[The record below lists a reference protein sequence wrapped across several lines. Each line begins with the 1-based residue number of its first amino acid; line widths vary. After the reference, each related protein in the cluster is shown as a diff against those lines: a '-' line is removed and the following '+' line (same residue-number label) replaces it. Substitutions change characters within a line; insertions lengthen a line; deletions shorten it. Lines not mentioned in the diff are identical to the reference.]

1 MELIDTSGFKQFL
14 VENNIIVTVIATI
27 VSSCVTELSESLVND
42 LILPI
47 LNRDSDGDGE
57 ADLKNLEEYIVVT
70 NGIKFKLGKFL
81 LVIIKF
87 VIILFIVY
95 QFSKFT
101 KKNNL

>member
-1 MELIDTSGFKQFL
+1 MRKSKWMRNLIS
-14 VENNIIVTVIATI
+14 ENNI
-27 VSSCVTELSESLVND
+27 SQND

-57 ADLKNLEEYIVVT
+57 ADLKNLEEYVIFT
-70 NGIKFKLGKFL
+70 NGIKFKLGKFI

-87 VIILFIVY
+87 IIILFIVY
-95 QFSKFT
+95 QFSKLA

>member
-1 MELIDTSGFKQFL
+1 MDLIDTTGFKKFL

-57 ADLKNLEEYIVVT
+57 ADLKNLEEYVIFT
-70 NGIKFKLGKFL
+70 NGIKFKLGKFI

-87 VIILFIVY
+87 IIILFIVY
-95 QFSKFT
+95 QFSKLA